1 MATRMVSAALANVAS
16 AKVLPLLPLR
26 EEKPDDDSERSLI
39 RRAQRGED
47 RAFATLFQFHKT
59 LVFSV
64 CLRMTGNM
72 ADAED
77 LTQEA
82 FLRMF
87 QSINSFRG
95 DSAFSSWLYRIAVNT
110 VLMKLRCR
118 RRALVSLDEPI
129 STGDSASLKR
139 DEGKTDPS
147 LNRAID
153 RIAPRRAVA
162 GPPAGR
168 PQVFH
173 LYEVE
178 GYQHREIAQLLRC
191 PVGNSKAQLH
201 KARLKMRNG
210 LLPKKHVLSSLE
222 TARPKARN
230 RWLIFRSL
238 RHVVFSRSGNGR
250 RERISGLF
258 DRHVTNTI
266 RKLPAEISER
276 SVQAHQFQPRS
287 ISTLSNCEQILRAR
301 CEK

>member
-95 DSAFSSWLYRIAVNT
+95 D
-110 VLMKLRCR
+110 
-118 RRALVSLDEPI
+118 
-129 STGDSASLKR
+129 
-139 DEGKTDPS
+139 
-147 LNRAID
+147 
-153 RIAPRRAVA
+153 
-162 GPPAGR
+162 
-168 PQVFH
+168 
-173 LYEVE
+173 
-178 GYQHREIAQLLRC
+178 
-191 PVGNSKAQLH
+191 
-201 KARLKMRNG
+201 
-210 LLPKKHVLSSLE
+210 
-222 TARPKARN
+222 
-230 RWLIFRSL
+230 
-238 RHVVFSRSGNGR
+238 
-250 RERISGLF
+250 
-258 DRHVTNTI
+258 
-266 RKLPAEISER
+266 
-276 SVQAHQFQPRS
+276 
-287 ISTLSNCEQILRAR
+287 
-301 CEK
+301 

>member
-118 RRALVSLDEPI
+118 RMALVSLDEPI

-162 GPPAGR
+162 GLPAGCR
-168 PQVFH
+168 QVFH

-178 GYQHREIAQLLRC
+178 GYQHHEIAQILQC
-191 PVGNSKAQLH
+191 SVGNSKSQLH
-201 KARLKMRNG
+201 KARLKMRSG
-210 LLPKKHVLSSLE
+210 LFPKKNLLSSLQM
-222 TARPKARN
+222 ARQSTSSEP
-230 RWLIFRSL
+230 LFRGK
-238 RHVVFSRSGNGR
+238 SR
-250 RERISGLF
+250 
-258 DRHVTNTI
+258 
-266 RKLPAEISER
+266 PA
-276 SVQAHQFQPRS
+276 
-287 ISTLSNCEQILRAR
+287 
-301 CEK
+301 

>member
-1 MATRMVSAALANVAS
+1 LPIDVVVSCFLTSLTVNGDRALEVPQP
-16 AKVLPLLPLR
+16 AKPSVSGHR
-26 EEKPDDDSERSLI
+26 RQGNGAKETTSNGDKERKTDDDSERSLI
-39 RRAQRGED
+39 QRAQRGED

-82 FLRMF
+82 FLRVF

-118 RRALVSLDEPI
+118 RMALVSLDEPI

-147 LNRAID
+147 LTGAID
-153 RIAPRRAVA
+153 RIALRRAVA
-162 GPPAGR
+162 ELPAGCR
-168 PQVFH
+168 QVFH

-178 GYQHREIAQLLRC
+178 GYQHREIAQILQC
-191 PVGNSKAQLH
+191 SIGNSKSQLH

-210 LLPKKHVLSSLE
+210 LVPKKNILSSLQMGRQSTSSE
-222 TARPKARN
+222 PLFRGKRRPA
-230 RWLIFRSL
+230 
-238 RHVVFSRSGNGR
+238 
-250 RERISGLF
+250 
-258 DRHVTNTI
+258 
-266 RKLPAEISER
+266 
-276 SVQAHQFQPRS
+276 
-287 ISTLSNCEQILRAR
+287 
-301 CEK
+301 

>member
-1 MATRMVSAALANVAS
+1 MATRTVSVALANVAS
-16 AKVLPLLPLR
+16 AKVRPLLPPR
-26 EEKPDDDSERSLI
+26 GENPDDDSERSLI
-39 RRAQRGED
+39 QRAQRGED

-72 ADAED
+72 ADADD

-87 QSINSFRG
+87 RSINSFRG

-118 RRALVSLDEPI
+118 RMALVSLDEPI

-147 LNRAID
+147 LNGAID
-153 RIAPRRAVA
+153 RIALRRAVA
-162 GPPAGR
+162 ELPEGCR
-168 PQVFH
+168 QVFH

-178 GYQHREIAQLLRC
+178 GYQHREIAQILQC
-191 PVGNSKAQLH
+191 SVGNSKSQLH

-210 LLPKKHVLSSLE
+210 LFPKKNILSSLQM
-222 TARPKARN
+222 ARQSTSPEPP
-230 RWLIFRSL
+230 FR
-238 RHVVFSRSGNGR
+238 GKR
-250 RERISGLF
+250 R
-258 DRHVTNTI
+258 
-266 RKLPAEISER
+266 PA
-276 SVQAHQFQPRS
+276 
-287 ISTLSNCEQILRAR
+287 
-301 CEK
+301 